1 MDNKLIDR
9 FQKNSSAKKL
19 LIDKLQELLDCE
31 LPKDYINFM
40 LSSNGGEGWI
50 GENSYLM
57 LWKLEEIL
65 ELNSKYNAFELAPGL
80 LIFGSNGAIDAY
92 AFDTRIEGIPIVNI
106 PFIGMNLNEINYL
119 GDTFE
124 EFLENLYNS
133 N

>member
-1 MDNKLIDR
+1 MDNKLIDI
-9 FQKNSSAKKL
+9 FQKNSPAKKL
-19 LIDKLQELLDCE
+19 QIDKLQELLDCE
-31 LPKDYINFM
+31 LPKDYINFI

-57 LWKLEEIL
+57 LWRLEDIL
-65 ELNSKYNAFELAPGL
+65 ELNSKYNAFELVPGL
-80 LIFGSNGAIDAY
+80 LIFGSNGGIDAY

-124 EFLENLYNS
+124 KFLENLYNS

>member
-9 FQKNSSAKKL
+9 FQKKSPAKKL
-19 LIDKLQELLDCE
+19 QIDKLQELLDCE

-50 GENSYLM
+50 GQNSYLM
-57 LWKLEEIL
+57 LWRLEDIL
-65 ELNSKYNAFELAPGL
+65 ELNIKYNTFELIPGL
-80 LIFGSNGAIDAY
+80 LIFGSNGGIDAY
-92 AFDTRIEGIPIVNI
+92 AFDTRLKAIPIVNV
-106 PFIGMNLNEINYL
+106 PFIGMNLNEVNYI

>member
-9 FQKNSSAKKL
+9 FQKNSPAEKL
-19 LIDKLQELLDCE
+19 QIDKLQELIDCE

-57 LWKLEEIL
+57 LWRLEDIL

-80 LIFGSNGAIDAY
+80 LIFGSNGGIDAY
-92 AFDTRIEGIPIVNI
+92 AFDTRIEGIPIINI